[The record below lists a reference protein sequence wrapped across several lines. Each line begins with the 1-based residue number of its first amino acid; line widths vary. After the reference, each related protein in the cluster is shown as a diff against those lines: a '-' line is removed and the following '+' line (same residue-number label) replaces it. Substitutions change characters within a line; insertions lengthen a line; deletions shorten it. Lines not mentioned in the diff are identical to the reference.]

1 MAEDI
6 FNRDRLYTTVND
18 RELEK
23 RGASEK
29 RVGPQVPMN
38 EQKPPGVRP
47 EVNPRTRASNAN
59 TSS

>member
-1 MAEDI
+1 MAEDT
-6 FNRDRLYTTVND
+6 FNKDINYR
-18 RELEK
+18 RETHGDLEK

-38 EQKPPGVRP
+38 EQKPPGVKP
-47 EVNPRTRASNAN
+47 EANPRTQANNSN

>member
-1 MAEDI
+1 MAEDTS
-6 FNRDRLYTTVND
+6 NRARNYTAIND
-18 RELEK
+18 GDFEK

-38 EQKPPGVRP
+38 EQKPPGVKP
-47 EVNPRTRASNAN
+47 QVNPRNRSSNSN

>member
-1 MAEDI
+1 MAEDT
-6 FNRDRLYTTVND
+6 FNKVRLYSTVNNGD
-18 RELEK
+18 LKK

-47 EVNPRTRASNAN
+47 EVNPRTRAGHSN

>member
-1 MAEDI
+1 MAEET
-6 FNRDRLYTTVND
+6 FNKDRNYTTVPERD
-18 RELEK
+18 LEK

-38 EQKPPGVRP
+38 EQKPPGVKP
-47 EVNPRTRASNAN
+47 EANPRTRASNSN

>member
-1 MAEDI
+1 MAEDT
-6 FNRDRLYTTVND
+6 FNKDITYRAENHGDV
-18 RELEK
+18 EK

-38 EQKPPGVRP
+38 EQKPPGVKP
-47 EVNPRTRASNAN
+47 EVNPRTQANNSN

>member
-1 MAEDI
+1 MAEDT
-6 FNRDRLYTTVND
+6 FNKVRLYSTVNNGD
-18 RELEK
+18 LEK

-47 EVNPRTRASNAN
+47 EVNPRTRTSNSN

>member
-1 MAEDI
+1 MAEDT
-6 FNRDRLYTTVND
+6 FNKVRLYSTVNNGD
-18 RELEK
+18 LEK

-47 EVNPRTRASNAN
+47 EVNPRTRTSNSK

>member
-1 MAEDI
+1 MAEDT
-6 FNRDRLYTTVND
+6 FNRDRNYTTGKD
-18 RELEK
+18 EDYYK

-38 EQKPPGVRP
+38 EQKPPGVKP
-47 EVNPRTRASNAN
+47 EVKPRTRASNAN

>member
-1 MAEDI
+1 MAEDT
-6 FNRDRLYTTVND
+6 FNKVRLYSTVNNGD
-18 RELEK
+18 LEK

-38 EQKPPGVRP
+38 EQKPPGVKP
-47 EVNPRTRASNAN
+47 EVNPRTRAGNSN